1 MDGQSS
7 ACHPLQAHLVLE
19 SPLPFRLILYWIRL
33 PVARPIRG
41 TIMART
47 WLSTPVPS
55 SDRYEVVAP
64 AGAGRMGEVYRAR
77 DARLNREVA
86 VKVLPTEFS
95 RDPDR
100 LHRFQQEA
108 QAVASLNHPNIMAIH
123 DFGEHERSPYI
134 VAELLEGETLRERL
148 RGGALPP
155 PRHSERLGLPRK
167 KGSPPS
173 APASP
178 RQSVCVCLVA
188 PSFRLCLRSSLCEE
202 PGLHRDPRSPQ
213 NCRSTVEKCVPRKIS
228 PHRGC
233 VAIIQIL
240 GGTLGSVR
248 LSRRSS
254 FNFVRGSCGQLKF

>member
-1 MDGQSS
+1 LGRLAVSTLEKFIPLDILILAASS
-7 ACHPLQAHLVLE
+7 AWAQGTTDADVAAQIRRLKDTNPDVRRAAAWALRIGPDVKKKWSPPSAPPPPRTRTQAC
-19 SPLPFRLILYWIRL
+19 
-33 PVARPIRG
+33 
-41 TIMART
+41 
-47 WLSTPVPS
+47 
-55 SDRYEVVAP
+55 AP
-64 AGAGRMGEVYRAR
+64 
-77 DARLNREVA
+77 
-86 VKVLPTEFS
+86 
-95 RDPDR
+95 
-100 LHRFQQEA
+100 
-108 QAVASLNHPNIMAIH
+108 
-123 DFGEHERSPYI
+123 
-134 VAELLEGETLRERL
+134 
-148 RGGALPP
+148 PP

-188 PSFRLCLRSSLCEE
+188 PSFRLCLRSSLCKE

-228 PHRGC
+228 SHRGC